1 MPIESSPSSR
11 TSTGL
16 VQPGQGAEAHR
27 GSDLQYA
34 GQEDED
40 LKKTVLVTGANG
52 EIGHGLISHLADV
65 DNVEIVALD
74 LHPLDGSLARKC
86 ARAVVGDILN
96 AGLLENLSTAHN
108 FGTVYHLAALLS
120 TRAER
125 QPVLAH
131 RVNVDGTVSL
141 LEIALT
147 QARLQGRG
155 IKFVYPSSIA
165 VYGLPSLEVKRQ
177 VGAIGESEWCAPRTM
192 YGINKLYCEQLGN
205 YYARFYRQLDAEPPA
220 EQVDFRCLRF
230 PGLISAATLPSGGTS
245 DYASEMVHAAA
256 SGEPYTCF
264 VREDTRIPFMAMPDA
279 VRALLTLE
287 AAPPNALS
295 RQVYNVGGF
304 NPSAQVLYDL
314 VCRAFPRTRVS
325 FLPDPKRQAIVDS
338 WPEDVDTSAA
348 VRDWGWEPQYLLDGA
363 FADYLL
369 PAMRQRYGVA

>member
-1 MPIESSPSSR
+1 
-11 TSTGL
+11 
-16 VQPGQGAEAHR
+16 VDH
-27 GSDLQYA
+27 
-34 GQEDED
+34 EDAD
-40 LKKTVLVTGANG
+40 VKKTVLVTGANG
-52 EIGHGLISHLADV
+52 EIGHGLIGHLADV
-65 DNVEIVALD
+65 DDVEIVALD
-74 LHPLDGSLARKC
+74 LHPLDGPVAAKC
-86 ARAVVGDILN
+86 TRSVVGDILN
-96 AGLLENLSTAHN
+96 AGVLENLSTAHN

-131 RVNVDGTVSL
+131 RVNVDGTVNL

-155 IKFVYPSSIA
+155 ITFVYPSSIA
-165 VYGLPSLEVKRQ
+165 VYGLPSLEVKSR

-220 EQVDFRCLRF
+220 ERVDFRCLRF

-245 DYASEMVHAAA
+245 DYASEMIHAAA
-256 SGEPYTCF
+256 RGEAYACF

-287 AAPPNALS
+287 AAPAERLS

-304 NPSAQVLYDL
+304 NPSARELYDL
-314 VCRAFPRTRVS
+314 VRRAFPKADVS
-325 FLPDPKRQAIVDS
+325 FVPDQKRQAIVDS
-338 WPEDVDTSAA
+338 WPEDVDTTAA
-348 VRDWGWEPQYLLDGA
+348 VHDWGWEPEYRLEGA
-363 FADYLL
+363 FGDYLL
-369 PAMRQRYGVA
+369 PAMRQRYGVS